1 MLLNRIS
8 PGFWVT
14 DPKPKAVS
22 FVSRR
27 VSVPSPARPVAF
39 LGWLQQRENDK
50 RRSLCTADELH
61 YVSVSDSDWKL
72 ALWRYLPSPK
82 APTRNHPLL
91 LLSGVATN
99 AIGYDLSP
107 ESSFARYMAALG
119 FDTWTLEVRGSGL
132 STHGVYS
139 KEIFKDLGASF
150 DSETPYMKIRGLES
164 EIVTKYDKLRPTAK
178 LMDVF
183 PRLSNE
189 VLDFISGDLRGMRES
204 STVASQMRDL
214 IRRLQAI
221 AAGDRPLFPAHVLA
235 MQERFITS
243 IQEFQEQLELVAKN
257 DWDFDHYLEED
268 VPAAM
273 EYIRT
278 HCQPKDG
285 KLHAIGHSMGGILLY
300 ATLSRCCFHGKDSGL
315 ASVVTLASSL
325 DYSPSRSSLKLLLP
339 LADPVQALKIPV
351 IPVGP
356 ILVAVYPL
364 VNYPPYVLS
373 WLNSQISAEEMDE
386 KLYQKLV
393 LNNFCTIPSKLLL
406 QLKSVFEKGGLCD
419 RSGSFFYKEHLAK
432 SKVPILAVAGD
443 QDLICPSEAV
453 YETAKL
459 IPEELLTYKVF
470 GEPGGPHYAHYDLVG
485 GRQVA
490 DHVYPCLT
498 EFLIHHDMD

>member
-1 MLLNRIS
+1 MLLNRVS
-8 PGFWVT
+8 PGFCHL
-14 DPKPKAVS
+14 DPKPEALN
-22 FVSRR
+22 FASRR

-39 LGWLQQRENDK
+39 LGWFQERKNDK

-61 YVSVSDSDWKL
+61 YVSVPDSDWKL

-91 LLSGVATN
+91 LLSGIATN
-99 AIGYDLSP
+99 AIGFDLSP
-107 ESSFARYMAALG
+107 ESSFARYMSAQG

-132 STHGVYS
+132 STHGVDL
-139 KEIFKDLGASF
+139 KEIFNDLGDSF

-164 EIVTKYDKLRPTAK
+164 EIVTKYEELRPTAT

-183 PRLSNE
+183 TRLANKVSE
-189 VLDFISGDLRGMRES
+189 FINLRGMRGN
-204 STVASQMRDL
+204 STIDSQIRDL
-214 IRRLQAI
+214 DRRLQAI
-221 AAGDRPLFPAHVLA
+221 TAGDQPLFLDNVLEL
-235 MQERFITS
+235 QGRFIA
-243 IQEFQEQLELVAKN
+243 IMQEFQEQLELVANN

-273 EYIRT
+273 EYVRT

-315 ASVVTLASSL
+315 ASVVTLGSSL

-339 LADPVQALKIPV
+339 LADPTQALKIPV

-356 ILVAVYPL
+356 ILAAVYPL
-364 VNYPPYVLS
+364 TNYPPYALS
-373 WLNSQISAEEMDE
+373 WLNSQISAQEMDQ
-386 KLYQKLV
+386 KLFRRLV

-419 RSGSFFYKEHLAK
+419 RSGSFFYKEHLPK
-432 SKVPILAVAGD
+432 SKVPILAIAGD
-443 QDLICPSEAV
+443 QDLICPPEAV

-459 IPEELLTYKVF
+459 IPEELITYKVF

-485 GRQVA
+485 GCKVA